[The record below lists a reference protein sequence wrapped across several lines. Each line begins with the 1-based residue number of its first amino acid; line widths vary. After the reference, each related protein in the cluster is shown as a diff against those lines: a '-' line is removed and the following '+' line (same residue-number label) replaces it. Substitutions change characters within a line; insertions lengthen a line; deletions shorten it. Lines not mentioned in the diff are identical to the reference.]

1 MYVYNRI
8 DRSNAIP
15 VQESTAGIELVFNIL
30 AEDTMSNII
39 AMSMTLPL
47 LHDTNT
53 TQMVNMPNI
62 GSRSR
67 MRNLGHAMFPA
78 SEKKRW
84 YTQLDP
90 GIDVAKL
97 KKQTD
102 NIAEIGIL
110 IFNASLVLQENFLL
124 TTMRGDANANT
135 ILGNVYQFSCV
146 SPVMMGYW
154 FFSNTIFVVTKMQDD
169 KLYTIPEARFRLKSM
184 CKSRIPAVVLVRPG
198 ILCNQIV
205 TPVLKRSVY
214 YGVQLTVQTQSP

>member
-67 MRNLGHAMFPA
+67 MRNLGHAMFPV
-78 SEKKRW
+78 SEKKR
-84 YTQLDP
+84 
-90 GIDVAKL
+90 
-97 KKQTD
+97 
-102 NIAEIGIL
+102 
-110 IFNASLVLQENFLL
+110 
-124 TTMRGDANANT
+124 
-135 ILGNVYQFSCV
+135 
-146 SPVMMGYW
+146 
-154 FFSNTIFVVTKMQDD
+154 
-169 KLYTIPEARFRLKSM
+169 
-184 CKSRIPAVVLVRPG
+184 
-198 ILCNQIV
+198 
-205 TPVLKRSVY
+205 
-214 YGVQLTVQTQSP
+214 